1 MTTNIKRRRFLHG
14 LAGVGAGL
22 LLPTDRVLGANE
34 RVNVAVAGVNGK
46 GKGHVTAFNDIDNVN
61 VIAICDPD
69 TEVMAKSAKQA
80 PRAQQIQDFRK
91 ALEIKDLDALVIAT
105 PNHWHAPMAIAACQ
119 AGKHVYVEKPVS
131 HGIWEGRQM
140 CAAQKKYNRVIQA
153 GTQQLS
159 CPAPQECGED
169 IRSGK
174 YGKVK
179 WVHCFKIHD
188 RPSAGKRT
196 EPMTLPSHID
206 YNLWAGPAPMAP
218 IYRDN
223 LHYDWH
229 WDLRWGDGEMG
240 NWAVHYTSDLCF
252 MLGWEEMPD
261 SVMSAGGR
269 FLWDDAADAPNMLF
283 SMMEHQGIPLT
294 VEIRDLTVSKN
305 SKSRATYMG
314 LRGGN
319 IIMCEKGLIKIGRGG
334 GKAYTP
340 DGKQMLKQYVG
351 NSGLGHRENFIDAIR
366 ANDHGKL
373 NAPIEGCHVS
383 SAICHLSNISYLLG
397 KQAAPDLIRARMKD
411 YHDIRNTADE
421 QLKQIKAHDADM
433 GKLVLGPKLT
443 FDPKAERFV
452 GRDSSEAN
460 ALLRYEMRKEFAVP
474 DRV

>member
-1 MTTNIKRRRFLHG
+1 MG
-14 LAGVGAGL
+14 AVGAGL
-22 LLPTDRVLGANE
+22 VLPSYRVLGANE

-46 GKGHVTAFNDIDNVN
+46 GKGHVSAFNELENVN

-69 TEVMAKSAKQA
+69 TKGMDKCADRA
-80 PRAQQIQDFRK
+80 PRAQRIQDFRK
-91 ALEIKDLDALVIAT
+91 VLEMKDLDALVIAT

-131 HGIWEGRQM
+131 HCIWEGRQM
-140 CAAQKKYNRVIQA
+140 CAARKKYQRVVQA

-159 CPAPQECGED
+159 CPAPKECGAD

-174 YGKVK
+174 YGRIK

-196 EPMTLPSHID
+196 EPLTIPSHID

-218 IYRDN
+218 IYREK

-252 MLGWEEMPD
+252 MLGWTEMPN

-269 FLWDDAADAPNMLF
+269 FVWDDAADAPNMLF

-294 VEIRDLTVSKN
+294 VEIRDLTVSKDRN
-305 SKSRATYMG
+305 VRATYMG
-314 LRGGN
+314 SRGGN
-319 IIMCEKGLIKIGRGG
+319 IIMCEKALIKISRGG
-334 GKAYTP
+334 GRAYTP
-340 DGKQMLKQYVG
+340 DGKETIKHYVG
-351 NSGLGHRENFIDAIR
+351 NSGAGHRENFIAAIK
-366 ANDHGKL
+366 ADDHEKL

-383 SAICHLSNISYLLG
+383 SGICHLSNISYRLG
-397 KQAAPDLIRARMKD
+397 RQAAPDLIRARMSD
-411 YHDIRNTADE
+411 YDDIRRTAGE

-433 GKLVLGPKLT
+433 SKIVLGPKLA
-443 FDPKAERFV
+443 FNPKTERFV
-452 GRDSSEAN
+452 GNDSGEAN

-474 DRV
+474 ERV

>member
-1 MTTNIKRRRFLHG
+1 MSMSRRHFLQG
-14 LAGVGAGL
+14 MASAGAGL
-22 LLPTDRVLGANE
+22 LLPGYRVLGANE

-46 GKGHVTAFNDIDNVN
+46 GKGHVSAFNELENVN

-69 TEVMAKSAKQA
+69 TEVMDKCADRA
-80 PRAQQIQDFRK
+80 PRAQRIRDFRK
-91 ALEIKDLDALVIAT
+91 VLDMKDLDALVIAT

-131 HGIWEGRQM
+131 HCIWEGRQM
-140 CAAQKKYNRVIQA
+140 CAAREKYRRVVQA

-159 CPAPQECGED
+159 CPAPRECGED

-196 EPMTLPSHID
+196 EPMTIPSHID

-218 IYRDN
+218 IYREK

-252 MLGWEEMPD
+252 MLGWTEMPN

-294 VEIRDLTVSKN
+294 VEIRDLTVAKDSKT
-305 SKSRATYMG
+305 RASYMG
-314 LRGGN
+314 SRGGN
-319 IIMCEKGLIKIGRGG
+319 IIMCEKALIKMSRGG
-334 GKAYTP
+334 GRAYTP
-340 DGKQMLKQYVG
+340 DGKETLKHYVG
-351 NSGLGHRENFIDAIR
+351 NSGKGHRENFIAAVKAD
-366 ANDHGKL
+366 DHGKL

-383 SAICHLSNISYLLG
+383 SAICHLSNISYRLG
-397 KQAAPDLIRARMKD
+397 RQAAPDLIRARMSD
-411 YHDIRNTADE
+411 YDDIRRTAGE
-421 QLKQIKAHDADM
+421 QLKQIRAHDADM
-433 GKLVLGPKLT
+433 SKIVLGPKLT
-443 FDPKAERFV
+443 FDPKTERFV
-452 GRDSSEAN
+452 GNGSGEAN
-460 ALLRYEMRKEFAVP
+460 ALLRYEMRTEFAVP
-474 DRV
+474 ERV